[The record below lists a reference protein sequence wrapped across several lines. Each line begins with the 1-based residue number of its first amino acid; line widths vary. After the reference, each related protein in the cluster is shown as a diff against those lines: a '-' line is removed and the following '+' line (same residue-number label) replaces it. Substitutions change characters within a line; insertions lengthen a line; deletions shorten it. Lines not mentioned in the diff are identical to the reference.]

1 MAWKSGRSHQ
11 SDSRECGMSPPPVT
25 NWNTTEKEQF
35 EMSAPEIY
43 RIKAVTIAVADQ
55 NEALAWYTNKLGF
68 AR

>member
-1 MAWKSGRSHQ
+1 
-11 SDSRECGMSPPPVT
+11 MSPPPVT